1 VNRVHFDV
9 TIVGSG
15 IIGLTAAVALKK
27 QGWSVGIIS
36 QSALKKKNTS
46 QLSPQVC
53 ALNRPSEH
61 LFRQIG
67 LWDQLDAKDYD
78 HVLIWDSFHKEDV
91 LFSGAECAEPN
102 LGHIVENQKMYNALV
117 DQVRKHSIPVIIDT
131 LVDLKPGA
139 TCLIS
144 CQQQTITTQL
154 VIGADG
160 KQSWV
165 RQHLGF
171 GYVADDYAQTALVG
185 LIKHQSPHFN
195 TARQRFFPNGTLAL
209 LPLNDPC
216 SSAMIWSLPTDE
228 AKKKQLKPLKAFNL
242 DLETAWHARLGQM
255 QLEGQLFHYP
265 LSSLHTRKYGQ
276 PGVVIVGDA
285 AHVIH
290 PLAGQGLNLGLSDIS
305 ALLSCIHEY
314 DLGSQQLVDQY
325 TEKRHLENIATL
337 KMMDVLQLVFWPQHP
352 VAVRARALG
361 LRLLDA
367 LVPLKRSLSLFA
379 LGYRPDLSVFESLLE
394 RLKR

>member
-1 VNRVHFDV
+1 
-9 TIVGSG
+9 
-15 IIGLTAAVALKK
+15 
-27 QGWSVGIIS
+27 
-36 QSALKKKNTS
+36 
-46 QLSPQVC
+46 
-53 ALNRPSEH
+53 
-61 LFRQIG
+61 
-67 LWDQLDAKDYD
+67 
-78 HVLIWDSFHKEDV
+78 
-91 LFSGAECAEPN
+91 
-102 LGHIVENQKMYNALV
+102 M
-117 DQVRKHSIPVIIDT
+117 IIDT

-255 QLEGQLFHYP
+255 QLEDNWFMVH
-265 LSSLHTRKYGQ
+265 
-276 PGVVIVGDA
+276 
-285 AHVIH
+285 
-290 PLAGQGLNLGLSDIS
+290 
-305 ALLSCIHEY
+305 
-314 DLGSQQLVDQY
+314 
-325 TEKRHLENIATL
+325 
-337 KMMDVLQLVFWPQHP
+337 
-352 VAVRARALG
+352 
-361 LRLLDA
+361 
-367 LVPLKRSLSLFA
+367 
-379 LGYRPDLSVFESLLE
+379 
-394 RLKR
+394 